1 MCLYRYS
8 VDVNSPSYKKW
19 IKELHEEDI
28 KLLGNV
34 VERPQKAL
42 NMLFDIYKNLRR
54 VHEY

>member
-28 KLLGNV
+28 KLLGSV
-34 VERPQKAL
+34 VERLQKAL
-42 NMLFDIYKNLRR
+42 NMLFDIYKKKKKI
-54 VHEY
+54 